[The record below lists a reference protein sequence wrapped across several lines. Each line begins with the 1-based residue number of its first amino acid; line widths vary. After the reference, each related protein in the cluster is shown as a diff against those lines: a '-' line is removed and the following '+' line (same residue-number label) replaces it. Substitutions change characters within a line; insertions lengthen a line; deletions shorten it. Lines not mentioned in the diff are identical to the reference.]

1 MTVTRRLRFVH
12 ALTAWLLGTLFVLT
26 LVDSLGAELLYSLSL
41 VGLFVVIELTAPF
54 NVAPQWRKRL
64 RGVII
69 FGLAGLGL
77 IVARRTLEALPEALG

>member
-1 MTVTRRLRFVH
+1 
-12 ALTAWLLGTLFVLT
+12 
-26 LVDSLGAELLYSLSL
+26 
-41 VGLFVVIELTAPF
+41 VIELTAPF
-54 NVAPQWRKRL
+54 NVTPQWRKRL